1 MNDGRSNPLLMNA
14 PKALRQLLA
23 TGELVWG
30 PGVYDGISARIA
42 QSVGFPIL
50 YMTGAGTSAS
60 RIGQP
65 DLGLTTATEMV
76 ENAKMIQ
83 SVIEVPLVADA
94 DHGYGGVINV
104 VRTVHEFEQAGV
116 AGIHIED
123 QAFPKRCGHL
133 QGKVVIER
141 GEFKK
146 RVAAA
151 VAERWNRDFVVIAR
165 TDARAVIDF
174 DEAMARIED
183 AFEVGADIGFL
194 EAPQSLQEIEE
205 IVKRASG
212 PMLLNMAT
220 GGKTPSLTRD
230 EIKQMGFKMAV
241 WPGVCTRTASFAIRR
256 SLEALK
262 EQGTDRNSIVGGPED
277 FFRMVGLDEVLDL
290 ADRYS

>member
-1 MNDGRSNPLLMNA
+1 MNA
-14 PKALRQLLA
+14 PKVLRELLA
-23 TGELVWG
+23 GDDLVWG

-50 YMTGAGTSAS
+50 YMTGAGTAAS

-76 ENAKMIQ
+76 GNARMIQ
-83 SVIEVPLVADA
+83 SVIEVPLIADA

-104 VRTVHEFEQAGV
+104 VRTVHEFEQVGV
-116 AGIHIED
+116 GGIHIED

-141 GEFKK
+141 AEFKK
-146 RVAAA
+146 RIAAA
-151 VAERWNRDFVVIAR
+151 AAERWNKDFVLIAR
-165 TDARAVIDF
+165 TDARAVINF
-174 DEAMARIED
+174 EEALARVED
-183 AFEVGADIGFL
+183 AFDAGADIGFL
-194 EAPQSLQEIEE
+194 EAPQSVEEIEK
-205 IVKRASG
+205 IAKRASG

-220 GGKTPSLTRD
+220 GGRTPSLTRD

-241 WPGVCTRTASFAIRR
+241 WPGVCTRTASFAIRQ
-256 SLEALK
+256 SLQALAEK
-262 EQGTDRNSIVGGPED
+262 GTDRDSIAGGPED